1 MGNRR
6 CYLLIGNRHPADE
19 LADTRAEIRRLEE
32 REQELRTYLL
42 EHPHDRIGAE
52 FTVTIGEKRRRHVD
66 LQALASEIGHSLL
79 QRFTSFICVVEVR
92 LRQRKED
99 AA

>member
-1 MGNRR
+1 MP
-6 CYLLIGNRHPADE
+6 IGNRHPVDE
-19 LADTRAEIRRLEE
+19 LADIRAEIRRLEE

-42 EHPHDRIGAE
+42 EHPHDRSGAE
-52 FTVTIGEKRRRHVD
+52 FVATIGEKRRRHVD
-66 LQALASEIGHSLL
+66 LHALANEIGHSLL
-79 QRFTSFICVVEVR
+79 QRFTSFTSVTEVR